1 MANSID
7 LILTG
12 LEAEV
17 TELITDKV
25 DVGTANPEGKILI
38 KSGAGTLLVEI
49 VLANPAFAAGSG
61 SVRSLQGTPLS
72 GTVVA
77 DGIAALGQVVDRD
90 ETVIFE
96 GPVTVIGGSGF
107 IELDKVEMEI
117 ADIVTVQ
124 SLDVE
129 YP

>member
-1 MANSID
+1 MANTID
-7 LILTG
+7 LILAG
-12 LEAEV
+12 LDAEI
-17 TELITDKV
+17 TALITAKV
-25 DVGTANPEGKILI
+25 DLGTTNPEGKVLI

-61 SVRSLQGTPLS
+61 SIQTMQGAPLS
-72 GTVVA
+72 GNVVA

-90 ETVIFE
+90 ETVVFE

-117 ADIVTVQ
+117 ADVVTIQ
-124 SLDVE
+124 SLDIE